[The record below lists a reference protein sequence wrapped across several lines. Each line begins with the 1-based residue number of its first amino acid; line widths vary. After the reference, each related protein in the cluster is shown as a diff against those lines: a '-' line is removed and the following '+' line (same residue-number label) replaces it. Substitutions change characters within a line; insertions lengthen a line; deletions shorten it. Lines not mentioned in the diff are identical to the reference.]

1 MRNFAKSLSVAALAW
16 LLSLALSSF
25 CAGGGVRRI
34 SSENGLPSSTVRAIV
49 QDADGFM
56 WFGTDDGLCRF
67 DGYNVRRFAN
77 RDLGANQFVSALAV
91 WGDRLLVGGSSGAY
105 VLSTRGEARFA
116 RLDTAICS
124 LVNSFC
130 VDTDGNVWVA
140 TMGGGLFCH
149 IPHSRATKRYALE
162 QFGGDATSVIVDAD
176 NQVWVLSARRGSV
189 PMRLNRA
196 TDRFE
201 EVSVGGGDFAGWCL
215 AQMPGGDYLVGTWED
230 GLWVFSKG
238 GAARRV
244 MSPRV
249 DGVGTHIHSLLPV
262 SDATVLVG
270 CDEGLVAF
278 DVGRGSWRFA
288 YPRLHAAGASSRF
301 VYSLA
306 RDREGGVWCGSFY
319 GGVSYLS
326 PYGDRFSPILGGTE
340 GLGGS
345 VVSRFAEDDRHRL
358 WVATDDGGLSC
369 YDVERRRF
377 VDFRGREQ
385 MSALNVHGLWAEG
398 DVLWC
403 GTYGDGVRRL
413 DTRTG
418 RVETFWFD
426 ADSRRSSCYCLMRD
440 SGGRLWATSMSGV
453 KMLDEARGV
462 FVDVRDFGSLTV
474 DIVEDA
480 RGDVWFATQGGG
492 LWRLAADGS
501 WSNYLSDNASAVAS
515 AHVNAVR
522 QDAAGRLFVATLQGL
537 YLYVAEAD
545 SFRRVEVAVDKQD
558 FNGLAIYQDE
568 LWLTSSSG
576 VTHLCPQGHVQVFNR
591 YDGLQ
596 GAQFRPNACHL
607 ASDGRIWL
615 GLTNGV
621 ATFSPHKI
629 RANSVPPPIFLTTM
643 RLFNGEGEALN
654 GRGRVDLSHDDTMLS
669 VDFAALSYA
678 APEKNRYAY
687 RLDGFDADW
696 VNAGSETTATYTNLP
711 AGEYLLRV
719 RGTNNDGLWCGS
731 EARLQIVVHPPL
743 WLAWPAKVL
752 YVLVGVGVMTLFVW
766 HMLRRNDRRHSEVL
780 RAVTRRKD
788 EEMRDARLRF
798 FTTISH
804 EIRTPVSLIIGSL
817 ENLMATWARVGGDVK
832 EGETIA
838 ATLDVISRN
847 AHRLLDLVNQLL
859 DFNKVQREGA
869 SLHFKVGSILNIM
882 RGVAERF
889 EPTLRLNGV
898 AFDVEY
904 PPADFTAVVDHEGL
918 TKIVS
923 NLMTNATKYARS
935 SIALRFAQGA
945 GDGEFSII
953 VDDDGPGVAEAEK
966 KKIFSPFYQ
975 SNDNKPGTGI
985 GLSIV
990 ARLVAAHRG
999 RVEVAEAP
1007 SGGARFVVTLPVA
1020 MPDVPVGQSADKVP
1034 AVVDAAAGR
1043 EAESGEADAD
1053 GKDGGKSTLLVVED
1067 DDDLRHFLEVNFAND
1082 YKVLTAAN
1090 GAEAVE
1096 RLGAEPVGLIVSD
1109 WMMPEMDGAELCR
1122 RVRGD
1127 IATSHVPFI
1136 MLTAKTDDDS
1146 KAASMDCGADI
1157 FIEKPFSMK
1166 YLTASIRNLLAMR
1179 SRLMRQFAE
1188 SPAEPIET
1196 MAPSPLDNEF
1206 LAKLNAIIEQNMD
1219 NVDLNVNF
1227 LAEQMA
1233 MSRSALFLKIKS
1245 ISSVT
1250 PGEMIQTVR
1259 LRAAAR
1265 MLREGRMR
1273 VNEVCYRVGY
1283 SSPSYF
1289 AKCFQKQFGKKP
1301 LEYAK
1306 AMDN

>member
-1 MRNFAKSLSVAALAW
+1 MRSFVRCLSAAALAVAM
-16 LLSLALSSF
+16 LLVLSSF
-25 CAGGGVRRI
+25 SSAAGVRRL
-34 SSENGLPSSTVRAIV
+34 SAENGLPSSTVRAIV

-67 DGYNVRRFAN
+67 DGYCVRRVAN
-77 RDLGANQFVSALAV
+77 GDLGGGQFVSALAV

-105 VLSTRGEARFA
+105 VLAPREERFA
-116 RLDTAICS
+116 LLDTAICS

-149 IPHSRATKRYALE
+149 IPHSRVTKRYALE
-162 QFGGDATSVIVDAD
+162 QLGGDVTAVIVDAD
-176 NQVWVLSARRGSV
+176 NQVWVLSARRGSA

-201 EVSVGGGDFAGWCL
+201 AVGLGGGDFAGWCM
-215 AQMPGGDYLVGTWED
+215 AQMPGGDYLVGTWEG
-230 GLWVFSKG
+230 GLWAFSNG
-238 GAARRV
+238 EAARRV
-244 MSPRV
+244 LSPV
-249 DGVGTHIHSLLPV
+249 ADGVGTHIHSLLPV
-262 SDATVLVG
+262 SASTVLVG

-278 DVGRGSWRFA
+278 DAVRGSWSFA
-288 YPRLHAAGASSRF
+288 SPSLHASGASGRF
-301 VYSLA
+301 VYGLA

-319 GGVSYLS
+319 GGVSYVS
-326 PYGDRFSPILGGTE
+326 PYGDRFSSILGGTE
-340 GLGGS
+340 GLTGS

-369 YDVERRRF
+369 YDVGRRCF
-377 VDFRGREQ
+377 VDYRGREE
-385 MSALNVHGLWAEG
+385 MAALNVHGLWAEG

-426 ADSRRSSCYCLMRD
+426 ADTRRSSCYCLMRD
-440 SGGRLWATSMSGV
+440 SRGRLWATSMSGV
-453 KMLDEARGV
+453 KMFDDAHGV
-462 FVDVRDFGSLTV
+462 FADVRDFGSLTV
-474 DIVEDA
+474 DIVEDE
-480 RGDVWFATQGGG
+480 RGDLWFATQGGG
-492 LWRLAADGS
+492 LWRLDVGGE
-501 WSNYLSDNASAVAS
+501 WSNYLQDNASSVSS

-522 QDAAGRLFVATLQGL
+522 QDAAGRLFAATLQGL
-537 YLYVAEAD
+537 YLYVAEED
-545 SFRRVEVAVDKQD
+545 SFRRMEVAVDKQD
-558 FNGLAIYQDE
+558 FYGLAIYQDE

-576 VTHLCPQGHVQVFNR
+576 VTHLCPRGRTQVFNR

-629 RANSVPPPIFLTTM
+629 RANSVAPPIFMTTL
-643 RLFNGEGEALN
+643 RLFNEEAGELT
-654 GRGRVDLSHDDTMLS
+654 GRRRVDLSHDDTMLS

-678 APEKNRYAY
+678 APGKNRYAY

-719 RGTNNDGLWCGS
+719 RGTNNDGLWCDA
-731 EARLQIVVHPPL
+731 EARLKIVVHPPL
-743 WLAWPAKVL
+743 WLAWPAKAL
-752 YVLVGVGVMTLFVW
+752 YVLLGVGALALLVW
-766 HMLRRNDRRHSEVL
+766 HMLRRNNRRHSEEL
-780 RAVTRRKD
+780 LAVTRRKD

-804 EIRTPVSLIIGSL
+804 EIRTPVSLIIGPL
-817 ENLMATWARVGGDVK
+817 ENLMTTWARVGGGAR
-832 EGETIA
+832 EGEAIG

-869 SLHFKVGSILNIM
+869 SPHFKVSGVADVM
-882 RGVAERF
+882 REVAERF
-889 EPTLRLNGV
+889 EPTLKLGGV

-904 PPADFTAVVDHEGL
+904 PPSGFTAVVDREGL

-935 SIALRFAQGA
+935 AIALRFVPGA
-945 GDGEFSII
+945 VGDEFSIV
-953 VDDDGPGVAEAEK
+953 VDDDGPGVSDAEK

-999 RVEVAEAP
+999 RVEVSESPA
-1007 SGGARFVVTLPVA
+1007 GGARFVVTLPVA
-1020 MPDVPVGQSADKVP
+1020 QPDVLLGQDVESEI
-1034 AVVDAAAGR
+1034 AVVDAGAGLESVNAA
-1043 EAESGEADAD
+1043 AETD
-1053 GKDGGKSTLLVVED
+1053 GDDGGKPTVLVVED
-1067 DDDLRHFLEVNFAND
+1067 DDDLRHFLEANFAD
-1082 YKVLTAAN
+1082 CYRVLSAAN
-1090 GAEAVE
+1090 GVEALA
-1096 RLGAEPVGLIVSD
+1096 RLRGAAVSLIVSD
-1109 WMMPEMDGAELCR
+1109 WMMPEVDGAELCR

-1166 YLTASIRNLLAMR
+1166 YLMASIRNLLAMR
-1179 SRLMRQFAE
+1179 RRLMRQFAE

-1206 LAKLNAIIEQNMD
+1206 LAKLNDIIEQNMD
-1219 NVDLNVNF
+1219 NADLNVNF

-1265 MLREGRMR
+1265 LLREGRMR
-1273 VNEVCYRVGY
+1273 VNEVCFRVGY
-1283 SSPSYF
+1283 NSPSYF
-1289 AKCFQKQFGKKP
+1289 AKSFQKQFGKKP
-1301 LEYAK
+1301 LEYARQF
-1306 AMDN
+1306 DN